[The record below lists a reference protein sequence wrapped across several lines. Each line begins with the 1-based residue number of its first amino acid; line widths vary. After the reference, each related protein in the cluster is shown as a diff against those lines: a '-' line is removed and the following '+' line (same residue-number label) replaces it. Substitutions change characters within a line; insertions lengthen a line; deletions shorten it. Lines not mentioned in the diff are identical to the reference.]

1 MKNMMKCTVNLEIE
15 LDLNE
20 SSCFF
25 IKRYFRI
32 MSKDYSLT
40 VQKLFEIIIPQKNQ
54 YPLGTGHKLNVLE
67 TFRKRL
73 YVQSMCCVQGEVFS
87 KFEQIYSGCIQ
98 IFTEKIF
105 RENLQFVCSADYQM
119 ITWITWFYS
128 FGLWISSKWRHFAFK
143 KEKK

>member
-1 MKNMMKCTVNLEIE
+1 M
-15 LDLNE
+15 
-20 SSCFF
+20 FF
-25 IKRYFRI
+25 YKKIFPHYVQGLH
-32 MSKDYSLT
+32 LT

-87 KFEQIYSGCIQ
+87 KFEQIYSGCIH

-119 ITWITWFYS
+119 IT
-128 FGLWISSKWRHFAFK
+128 
-143 KEKK
+143 

>member
-1 MKNMMKCTVNLEIE
+1 
-15 LDLNE
+15 
-20 SSCFF
+20 
-25 IKRYFRI
+25 

-54 YPLGTGHKLNVLE
+54 YPLGAGHKLNKPE

-73 YVQSMCCVQGEVFS
+73 YVQFMCCVQGEAFS

-119 ITWITWFYS
+119 IT
-128 FGLWISSKWRHFAFK
+128 
-143 KEKK
+143 